1 MATDTTARPWRRNP
15 SLPAGAVILGLL
27 LVVALVAPPLLSGS
41 AETLTDNARLGPGA
55 EHLLGTDAFGR
66 DVLARA
72 LVATRLTLLMAAAA
86 TAASFVVGVAIGALV
101 HLAPGWLRETCLR
114 LVDSAVAFPSLVLA
128 LVIAAVLGPG
138 TGSAI
143 VAIAV
148 AGVPGFA
155 RLTAN
160 LAATVADK
168 DYVLTARLL
177 GVPGPRILGR
187 HVLPNIGGPLLVL
200 LSSSFTLS
208 LLDISSLSF
217 VGLGVQSPQYDWG
230 RLLNEALPSIFAQPS
245 VVLAPSIMLIVTGV
259 GAMLLGDGVAS
270 LVDPRTRGTAPAPA
284 GTADAAGAAEASRAL
299 GASGGAGAVAETEQD
314 GLLTVAGLT
323 VRAGDRT
330 LVDDV
335 SFTIGA
341 GRIVGL
347 VGESGSGKST
357 IAMAVAGLLPEGV
370 RANASRLALG
380 DLDLLGTPPER
391 RLATEIGIVYQD
403 PIGTFNPA
411 LRLGT
416 QLTEVA
422 RAHLGTP
429 RRQATRDMV
438 RALADIHV
446 TEPER
451 RLRQHPHELS
461 GGMLQRASIASAM
474 TTNPRLLIADE
485 PTTALDVTVQ
495 AEVLRQF
502 RRINR
507 EHGTAMLFIS
517 HDIGVVGVLCDT
529 VLVLHGGRVVDRT
542 TGRDLRQGTVTH
554 PYTRALLAATPAAV
568 EAGGPL
574 SAVRW
579 TADTAPAQPD
589 GTSPDGT
596 PPDGKPLDGTPPDG
610 NSRDGKPLDGI
621 PPHATPPDDLSDTAA
636 GRPPAAE
643 GSR

>member
-1 MATDTTARPWRRNP
+1 MATDTTARRWRRNP
-15 SLPAGAVILGLL
+15 SLLSGAVILGLL
-27 LVVALVAPPLLSGS
+27 LLVALVAPPLLSGS
-41 AETLTDNARLGPGA
+41 AKTLTGDTRLGPGA
-55 EHLLGTDAFGR
+55 QHLLGTDAFGR

-86 TAASFVVGVAIGALV
+86 TAASFVLGVAIGALV

-114 LVDSAVAFPSLVLA
+114 LIDSAVAFPSLVLA

-138 TGSAI
+138 MSSAI

-177 GVPGPRILGR
+177 GVPGLRILGR
-187 HVLPNIGGPLLVL
+187 HVLPNISGPLLVL

-217 VGLGVQSPQYDWG
+217 VGLGVQNPQYDWG

-245 VVLAPSIMLIVTGV
+245 LVLAPSIMLIVTGV

-284 GTADAAGAAEASRAL
+284 RTADPAGPAAPAQDGAVQAPQAP
-299 GASGGAGAVAETEQD
+299 GGAVAVAGTEPD

-323 VRAGDRT
+323 VRAGERT

-341 GRIVGL
+341 GQIVGL

-370 RANASRLALG
+370 QANASRLALG
-380 DLDLLGTPPER
+380 DLDLLATPPER
-391 RLATEIGIVYQD
+391 RLATDIGIVYQD

-422 RAHLGTP
+422 RVHLGTP
-429 RRQATRDMV
+429 RRQAAQDMV

-446 TEPER
+446 TEPDR

-542 TGRDLRQGTVTH
+542 TGGDLRRGTVTH

-568 EAGGPL
+568 EAGGTL

-579 TADTAPAQPD
+579 TAGAHVAQP
-589 GTSPDGT
+589 GGT
-596 PPDGKPLDGTPPDG
+596 P
-610 NSRDGKPLDGI
+610 S
-621 PPHATPPDDLSDTAA
+621 DDHSDTPAD
-636 GRPPAAE
+636 RSPAAE
-643 GSR
+643 GSH

>member
-1 MATDTTARPWRRNP
+1 MATDTTARRWRRNP
-15 SLPAGAVILGLL
+15 SLLSGAVILGLL
-27 LVVALVAPPLLSGS
+27 LLVALVAPPLLSGS
-41 AETLTDNARLGPGA
+41 AETLTGDTRLGPGA
-55 EHLLGTDAFGR
+55 QHLLGTDAFGR

-86 TAASFVVGVAIGALV
+86 TAASFVLGVAIGALV

-114 LVDSAVAFPSLVLA
+114 LIDSAVAFPSLVLA

-138 TGSAI
+138 MGSAI

-177 GVPGPRILGR
+177 GVPGLRILGR
-187 HVLPNIGGPLLVL
+187 HVLPNISGPLLVL

-217 VGLGVQSPQYDWG
+217 VGLGVQNPQYDWG

-245 VVLAPSIMLIVTGV
+245 LVLAPSIMLIVTGV

-284 GTADAAGAAEASRAL
+284 RTADPAGPAAPAQDGAVQAPQAP
-299 GASGGAGAVAETEQD
+299 GGAVAVAGTEPD

-323 VRAGDRT
+323 VRAGERT

-341 GRIVGL
+341 GQIVGL

-370 RANASRLALG
+370 QANASRLALG
-380 DLDLLGTPPER
+380 DLDLLATPPER
-391 RLATEIGIVYQD
+391 RLATDIGIVYQD

-422 RAHLGTP
+422 RVHLGTP
-429 RRQATRDMV
+429 RRQAAQDMV

-446 TEPER
+446 TEPDR

-542 TGRDLRQGTVTH
+542 TGGDLRRGTVTH

-568 EAGGPL
+568 EAGGTL

-579 TADTAPAQPD
+579 TADAHTAQP
-589 GTSPDGT
+589 GGT
-596 PPDGKPLDGTPPDG
+596 P
-610 NSRDGKPLDGI
+610 S
-621 PPHATPPDDLSDTAA
+621 DDLSDTPAD
-636 GRPPAAE
+636 RSPAAE
-643 GSR
+643 GSH

>member
-1 MATDTTARPWRRNP
+1 MATEMTVRRWRRNP
-15 SLPAGAVILGLL
+15 SLLSGAVILGLL
-27 LVVALVAPPLLSGS
+27 LVVALVAPPLLSDS
-41 AETLTDNARLGPGA
+41 AETLTDDARLGPGA
-55 EHLLGTDAFGR
+55 DHLLGTDAFGR

-114 LVDSAVAFPSLVLA
+114 LIDSAVAFPSLVLA

-138 TGSAI
+138 TVSAI

-177 GVPGPRILGR
+177 GVPGLRILGR
-187 HVLPNIGGPLLVL
+187 HVLPNISGPLLVL

-217 VGLGVQSPQYDWG
+217 VGLGVQNPQYDWG

-245 VVLAPSIMLIVTGV
+245 IVLAPSVMLIVTGV

-284 GTADAAGAAEASRAL
+284 KTADAAGPAAPAQDGAAEAPQAL
-299 GASGGAGAVAETEQD
+299 QASGGAGAASGTEPD

-341 GRIVGL
+341 GQIVGL

-422 RAHLGTP
+422 RVHLGTP
-429 RRQATRDMV
+429 RRQAAQDMV

-446 TEPER
+446 TEPDR

-542 TGRDLRQGTVTH
+542 TGGDLRRGTVTH
-554 PYTRALLAATPAAV
+554 PYTRALLAATPAAD
-568 EAGGPL
+568 EAGGTL

-579 TADTAPAQPD
+579 TADAYAAQPS
-589 GTSPDGT
+589 GAPS
-596 PPDGKPLDGTPPDG
+596 
-610 NSRDGKPLDGI
+610 
-621 PPHATPPDDLSDTAA
+621 DDLSDDLSDKAA
-636 GRPPAAE
+636 DRPPAAE

>member
-1 MATDTTARPWRRNP
+1 MATDATVRRWRRNP
-15 SLPAGAVILGLL
+15 SLLSGAVILGLL
-27 LVVALVAPPLLSGS
+27 LVVALVAPLLLSGS
-41 AETLTDNARLGPGA
+41 AETLTDDARLGPGA

-114 LVDSAVAFPSLVLA
+114 LIDSAVAFPSLVLA

-138 TGSAI
+138 MGSAI

-177 GVPGPRILGR
+177 GVPGLRILGR
-187 HVLPNIGGPLLVL
+187 HVLPNISGPLLVL

-217 VGLGVQSPQYDWG
+217 VGLGVQNPQYDWG

-284 GTADAAGAAEASRAL
+284 KTADAAGPAAPAQDGAAPAPQ
-299 GASGGAGAVAETEQD
+299 ASGGAGAAAGTEPD

-341 GRIVGL
+341 GQIVGL

-422 RAHLGTP
+422 RVHLGTP
-429 RRQATRDMV
+429 RRQAAQDMV

-446 TEPER
+446 TEPDR

-474 TTNPRLLIADE
+474 TTKPRLLIADE

-542 TGRDLRQGTVTH
+542 TGGDLRRGTVTH

-568 EAGGPL
+568 EAGETL

-579 TADTAPAQPD
+579 TADAHAAQPN
-589 GTSPDGT
+589 GAPS
-596 PPDGKPLDGTPPDG
+596 
-610 NSRDGKPLDGI
+610 
-621 PPHATPPDDLSDTAA
+621 DDLFDKAA
-636 GRPPAAE
+636 DRPQAAE

>member
-1 MATDTTARPWRRNP
+1 MATDTTARRWRRNP
-15 SLPAGAVILGLL
+15 SLLSGAVILGLL
-27 LVVALVAPPLLSGS
+27 LLVALVAPPLLSGS
-41 AETLTDNARLGPGA
+41 AETLTGDTRLGPGA
-55 EHLLGTDAFGR
+55 QHLLGTDAFGR

-86 TAASFVVGVAIGALV
+86 TAASFVLGVAIGALV

-114 LVDSAVAFPSLVLA
+114 LIDSAVAFPSLVLA

-138 TGSAI
+138 MGSAI

-177 GVPGPRILGR
+177 GVPGLRILGR
-187 HVLPNIGGPLLVL
+187 HVLPNISGPLLVL

-217 VGLGVQSPQYDWG
+217 VGLGVQNPQYDWG

-245 VVLAPSIMLIVTGV
+245 LVLAPSIMLIVTGV

-284 GTADAAGAAEASRAL
+284 RTADPAGP
-299 GASGGAGAVAETEQD
+299 GAPAQDGAVQAPQAPGGAVAVAGTEPD

-323 VRAGDRT
+323 VRAGERT

-341 GRIVGL
+341 GQIVGL

-370 RANASRLALG
+370 QANASRLALG
-380 DLDLLGTPPER
+380 DLDLLATPPER
-391 RLATEIGIVYQD
+391 RLATDIGIVYQD

-422 RAHLGTP
+422 RVHLGTP
-429 RRQATRDMV
+429 RRQAAQDMV

-446 TEPER
+446 TEPDR

-542 TGRDLRQGTVTH
+542 TGGDLRRGTVTH

-568 EAGGPL
+568 EAGGTL

-579 TADTAPAQPD
+579 TADAHTAQP
-589 GTSPDGT
+589 GGT
-596 PPDGKPLDGTPPDG
+596 P
-610 NSRDGKPLDGI
+610 S
-621 PPHATPPDDLSDTAA
+621 DDLSDTPAD
-636 GRPPAAE
+636 RSPAAE
-643 GSR
+643 GSH

>member
-1 MATDTTARPWRRNP
+1 MATDTTARRWRRNP
-15 SLPAGAVILGLL
+15 SLLAGAVILGLL
-27 LVVALVAPPLLSGS
+27 VVVALVAPPLLSGS
-41 AETLTDNARLGPGA
+41 AETLTDDARLGPGA

-101 HLAPGWLRETCLR
+101 HLAPRWLRETCLR
-114 LVDSAVAFPSLVLA
+114 LIDSAVAFPSLVLA

-177 GVPGPRILGR
+177 GVPGPRILTR
-187 HVLPNIGGPLLVL
+187 HVLPNISGPLLVL

-270 LVDPRTRGTAPAPA
+270 LVDPRTRATAPAA
-284 GTADAAGAAEASRAL
+284 TGAADTAGPATAATSAKLSRAL
-299 GASGGAGAVAETEQD
+299 QAPGGAGATAGAEPD
-314 GLLTVAGLT
+314 GLLTVDGLT

-380 DLDLLGTPPER
+380 DLDLLGTPPGR

-411 LRLGT
+411 LRLGA

-422 RAHLGTP
+422 RTHLGTS
-429 RRQATRDMV
+429 RRQARRDMA

-542 TGRDLRQGTVTH
+542 TGRDLRRGTVTH

-568 EAGGPL
+568 EAGATL

-579 TADTAPAQPD
+579 TADTADKAPAR
-589 GTSPDGT
+589 
-596 PPDGKPLDGTPPDG
+596 PDGKSLDGTQPEKAPLDGV
-610 NSRDGKPLDGI
+610 PLDGI
-621 PPHATPPDDLSDTAA
+621 PAHGTPPDDLSDTAA
-636 GRPPAAE
+636 DRPPAAE

>member
-1 MATDTTARPWRRNP
+1 MATEPTARRWHRNP
-15 SLPAGAVILGLL
+15 SLLSGAVILGLL
-27 LVVALVAPPLLSGS
+27 VLVALVAPLLLSGS
-41 AETLTDNARLGPGA
+41 AETLTDDTRLGAGA
-55 EHLLGTDAFGR
+55 GHLLGTDAFGR

-86 TAASFVVGVAIGALV
+86 TAVSFVVGVAIGALV

-114 LVDSAVAFPSLVLA
+114 LIDSAVAFPSLVLA

-138 TGSAI
+138 MGSAI

-177 GVPGPRILGR
+177 GVPGLRILGR
-187 HVLPNIGGPLLVL
+187 HVLPNISGPLLVL

-245 VVLAPSIMLIVTGV
+245 LVIAPSIMLIVTGV

-270 LVDPRTRGTAPAPA
+270 LVDPRTRGAALAPAKAGPA
-284 GTADAAGAAEASRAL
+284 GPAAPAQDDTARAPQASDGAAAG
-299 GASGGAGAVAETEQD
+299 TEQD
-314 GLLTVAGLT
+314 GLLTVDGLT

-341 GRIVGL
+341 GQIVGL

-422 RAHLGTP
+422 RVHLGTS
-429 RRQATRDMV
+429 RRQAAKDMV

-446 TEPER
+446 TEPDR

-542 TGRDLRQGTVTH
+542 TGADLRRGTVTH

-568 EAGGPL
+568 EAGGTL

-579 TADTAPAQPD
+579 TADAHAAQPS
-589 GTSPDGT
+589 GAPS
-596 PPDGKPLDGTPPDG
+596 
-610 NSRDGKPLDGI
+610 
-621 PPHATPPDDLSDTAA
+621 DDLSDKAA
-636 GRPPAAE
+636 DRPPAAE
-643 GSR
+643 RSR

>member
-1 MATDTTARPWRRNP
+1 VATDTTVRRRHRNP
-15 SLPAGAVILGLL
+15 SLTAGAVILGLL
-27 LVVALVAPPLLSGS
+27 VVVALVAPPLLNGS
-41 AETLTDNARLGPGA
+41 AETLTDNTRLGPGA
-55 EHLLGTDAFGR
+55 GHLLGTDAFGR

-114 LVDSAVAFPSLVLA
+114 LIDSAVAFPSLVLA

-143 VAIAV
+143 TAIAV

-160 LAATVADK
+160 LSATVADK
-168 DYVLTARLL
+168 EYVLTARLL
-177 GVPGPRILGR
+177 GVPGLRILGR
-187 HVLPNIGGPLLVL
+187 HVLPNISGPLLVL

-217 VGLGVQSPQYDWG
+217 VGLGVQSPQFDWG

-245 VVLAPSIMLIVTGV
+245 LVLAPSIMLIVTGV
-259 GAMLLGDGVAS
+259 GAMLLGDGVAA
-270 LVDPRTRGTAPAPA
+270 LVDPRTRGTAAPAPAPA
-284 GTADAAGAAEASRAL
+284 GTADATGPAAPAAHATPAQDGAAKAA
-299 GASGGAGAVAETEQD
+299 TEPD

-323 VRAGDRT
+323 VRTGDRT

-341 GRIVGL
+341 GQIVGL

-370 RANASRLALG
+370 RADASRLALG

-411 LRLGT
+411 LRLGA

-422 RAHLGTP
+422 RVHLGKS
-429 RRQATRDMV
+429 RRQAARDMV
-438 RALADIHV
+438 GALADIHV

-542 TGRDLRQGTVTH
+542 TGGDLRRGTVTH

-568 EAGGPL
+568 EAGETL

-579 TADTAPAQPD
+579 TAAAPCAQPAAAP
-589 GTSPDGT
+589 S
-596 PPDGKPLDGTPPDG
+596 
-610 NSRDGKPLDGI
+610 
-621 PPHATPPDDLSDTAA
+621 DDLDEKAA
-636 GRPPAAE
+636 DRPPAAE

>member
-1 MATDTTARPWRRNP
+1 MATDTTARRWRRNP
-15 SLPAGAVILGLL
+15 SLLSGAVILGLL
-27 LVVALVAPPLLSGS
+27 LLVALVAPPLLSGS
-41 AETLTDNARLGPGA
+41 AETLTGDTRLGPGA
-55 EHLLGTDAFGR
+55 QHLLGTDAFGR

-86 TAASFVVGVAIGALV
+86 TAASFVLGVAIGALV

-114 LVDSAVAFPSLVLA
+114 LIDSAVAFPSLVLA

-138 TGSAI
+138 MGSAI

-177 GVPGPRILGR
+177 GVPGLRILGR
-187 HVLPNIGGPLLVL
+187 HVLPNISGPLLVL

-217 VGLGVQSPQYDWG
+217 VGLGVQNPQYDWG

-245 VVLAPSIMLIVTGV
+245 LVLAPSIMLIVTGV

-284 GTADAAGAAEASRAL
+284 RTADPAGPAAPAQDGAVQAPQAP
-299 GASGGAGAVAETEQD
+299 GGAVAVAGTEPD

-323 VRAGDRT
+323 VRAGERT

-341 GRIVGL
+341 GQIVGL

-370 RANASRLALG
+370 QANASRLALG
-380 DLDLLGTPPER
+380 DLDLLATPPER
-391 RLATEIGIVYQD
+391 RLATDIGIVYQD

-422 RAHLGTP
+422 RVHLGTP
-429 RRQATRDMV
+429 RRQAAQDMV

-446 TEPER
+446 TEPDR

-542 TGRDLRQGTVTH
+542 TGGDLRRGTVTH

-568 EAGGPL
+568 EAGGTL

-579 TADTAPAQPD
+579 TAGAHVAQP
-589 GTSPDGT
+589 GGT
-596 PPDGKPLDGTPPDG
+596 P
-610 NSRDGKPLDGI
+610 S
-621 PPHATPPDDLSDTAA
+621 DDHSDTPAD
-636 GRPPAAE
+636 RSPAAE
-643 GSR
+643 GSH

>member
-1 MATDTTARPWRRNP
+1 MATETTVRRWRRNP
-15 SLPAGAVILGLL
+15 SLLSGAVILGLL
-27 LVVALVAPPLLSGS
+27 LVVALVAPPLLSDS
-41 AETLTDNARLGPGA
+41 AETLTDDARLGPGA

-114 LVDSAVAFPSLVLA
+114 LIDSAVAFPSLVLA

-138 TGSAI
+138 MGSAI

-177 GVPGPRILGR
+177 GVPGLRILGR
-187 HVLPNIGGPLLVL
+187 HVLPNISGPLLVL

-217 VGLGVQSPQYDWG
+217 VGLGVQNPQYDWG

-245 VVLAPSIMLIVTGV
+245 IVLAPSIMLIVTGV

-284 GTADAAGAAEASRAL
+284 KTADAAGPAAPAQDGAAQAPQAL
-299 GASGGAGAVAETEQD
+299 QASGGAGAAAGTEPD

-341 GRIVGL
+341 GQIVGL

-422 RAHLGTP
+422 RVHLGTP
-429 RRQATRDMV
+429 RRQAAQDMV

-446 TEPER
+446 TEPDR

-542 TGRDLRQGTVTH
+542 TGGDLRRGTVTH

-568 EAGGPL
+568 EAGGTL

-579 TADTAPAQPD
+579 TAGAHAAQPS
-589 GTSPDGT
+589 GAPS
-596 PPDGKPLDGTPPDG
+596 
-610 NSRDGKPLDGI
+610 
-621 PPHATPPDDLSDTAA
+621 DDLSDTAA
-636 GRPPAAE
+636 DRPPAAE